1 MEIIVTD
8 SYEAL
13 SQQARDII
21 LKQLALKNDSLI
33 CAATGSSPTR
43 TYELLAEAFAKQPQ
57 LFSQIK
63 VIKLDEWG
71 NIPME
76 HPKTCESYLQQHV
89 IPKLKIDDSRYI
101 SFLSNPDDPK
111 AECNRIRYELEKQG
125 PIDLCI
131 LGLGMNGHIALNEP
145 AEFLQA
151 HCHVAELSPKTLQHP
166 MAIGMEMKPT
176 YGLTLGMAD
185 IMHAKHIVLIIHG
198 EQKKAITKAL
208 LSGNIST
215 SLPASLLWLHPN
227 VTCLI
232 EKEAME

>member
-1 MEIIVTD
+1 
-8 SYEAL
+8 
-13 SQQARDII
+13 
-21 LKQLALKNDSLI
+21 
-33 CAATGSSPTR
+33 
-43 TYELLAEAFAKQPQ
+43 
-57 LFSQIK
+57 
-63 VIKLDEWG
+63 
-71 NIPME
+71 
-76 HPKTCESYLQQHV
+76 
-89 IPKLKIDDSRYI
+89 
-101 SFLSNPDDPK
+101 
-111 AECNRIRYELEKQG
+111 
-125 PIDLCI
+125 
-131 LGLGMNGHIALNEP
+131 MNGHIALNEP

-176 YGLTLGMAD
+176 YGQTLGMAD

>member
-21 LKQLALKNDSLI
+21 LKQLALKNDSLL

-43 TYELLAEAFAKQPQ
+43 TYALLAEAYATQAQ

-76 HPKTCESYLQQHV
+76 HPKTCESYLRQHV

-101 SFLSNPDDPK
+101 SFLSNPADPK
-111 AECNRIRYELEKQG
+111 AECHRIQNKLEKQG

-198 EQKKAITKAL
+198 AQKKAITTAL

-227 VTCLI
+227 VTCLV